1 MIFGADF
8 SSLEETELQGGKF
21 YENGREVDL
30 LACLASKG
38 VTSARLR
45 LWLNPCDE
53 NGTPYMGGTC
63 DLERLLRLARRARE
77 QKMSILLDLHYSDF
91 WCDPS
96 RQMIPKAW
104 QDMDLSAMCQAV
116 YQHTADTLERM
127 KAEGLEPAAVQVGNE
142 ITNGMLWP
150 VGRLEGQ
157 NPRQGFDA
165 LAALVRSGVQA
176 VREHSSAK
184 VVLHLEQSG
193 KKDLWQE
200 WFDAM
205 VARGVEFDIIGAS
218 YYPYWHGTMEELK
231 DNLENCV
238 TRYGKDIWIVET
250 SYPFTTEHYRPDG
263 ETAALCIAD
272 GAHRW
277 NGDPVTHPLTP
288 EGQIAFIRDL
298 TALVANLPEG
308 RGKGIWWWEPGW
320 IPAEGSSW
328 ASAASL
334 AYCHEE
340 GKSVGNEWANQCMFD
355 YQGNALPV
363 LQIFGQQS

>member
-21 YENGREVDL
+21 YENGREVEL
-30 LACLASKG
+30 ISCLAAKG

-45 LWLNPCDE
+45 LWLNPYNE
-53 NGTPYMGGTC
+53 KGEAYMGGTC
-63 DLERLLRLARRARE
+63 DLERLIRLARRAKDNGME
-77 QKMSILLDLHYSDF
+77 ILLDFHYSDF

-104 QDMDLSAMCQAV
+104 QGMDLETMCKAL
-116 YQHTADTLERM
+116 YDHTAETLERM
-127 KAEGLEPAAVQVGNE
+127 KAEGLEPVAVQVGNE

-150 VGRLEGQ
+150 LGRLEGW
-157 NPRQGFDA
+157 NPRQGYDS
-165 LAALVRSGVQA
+165 LASLLRSGVQA
-176 VREHSSAK
+176 VRDHSSAK

-193 KKDLWQE
+193 QKQLWQE

-231 DNLENCV
+231 ANMENCIA
-238 TRYGKDIWIVET
+238 RYGKDIWIVET

-263 ETAALCIAD
+263 KTASLCIAD

-277 NGDPVTHPLTP
+277 NGEPVTHPLTP

-298 TALVANLPEG
+298 TALVAALPAG

-328 ASAASL
+328 ASYASL

-340 GKSVGNEWANQCMFD
+340 EKTTGNEWANQCMFD
-355 YQGNALPV
+355 YNGNALPV
-363 LQIFGQQS
+363 LNAFCKQP